1 MDTLKIVS
9 LSFVFLEFFIKNNI
23 FPGKMDKRGK
33 LTYLKSIQ
41 DTYIPDDWKDSF
53 GDAYKM
59 CVTVAN
65 NAKLSDK
72 CEIATVW
79 WKCYY
84 DNNPDYFF
92 V

>member
-1 MDTLKIVS
+1 
-9 LSFVFLEFFIKNNI
+9 
-23 FPGKMDKRGK
+23 MDKRGK